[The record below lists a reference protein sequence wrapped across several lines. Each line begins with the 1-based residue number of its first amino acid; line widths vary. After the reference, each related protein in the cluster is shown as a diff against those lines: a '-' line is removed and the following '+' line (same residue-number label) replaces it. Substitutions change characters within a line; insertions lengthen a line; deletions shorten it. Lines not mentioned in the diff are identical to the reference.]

1 MEIVPFSCACAYACV
16 VRVNQAL
23 GIQFSTV
30 KKAGLALISSFAR
43 HHTAEHC
50 STITLLDEL
59 ELQKHLNA
67 SLRKVIIRTF
77 KRFLNFRCPTVSDFL
92 RFRFF
97 IQLRLQRAAR
107 VMWSLRFARFG
118 RKLPQHPVALI

>member
-1 MEIVPFSCACAYACV
+1 M
-16 VRVNQAL
+16 
-23 GIQFSTV
+23 
-30 KKAGLALISSFAR
+30 KKAVLALISSFAR
-43 HHTAEHC
+43 RHTAEY
-50 STITLLDEL
+50 LLKCAQLLRFSDEL

-107 VMWSLRFARFG
+107 VM
-118 RKLPQHPVALI
+118 

>member
-1 MEIVPFSCACAYACV
+1 M
-16 VRVNQAL
+16 
-23 GIQFSTV
+23 
-30 KKAGLALISSFAR
+30 KKAVLALISSFAR
-43 HHTAEHC
+43 HHSRTFAQMC
-50 STITLLDEL
+50 TTITLFDEL

-97 IQLRLQRAAR
+97 IQLRLQSAAR
-107 VMWSLRFARFG
+107 VM
-118 RKLPQHPVALI
+118 